1 MKKVQVALTK
11 IPGVVHVNVS
21 LESNSAVVKVAKGK
35 VTPSELTAT
44 VKEAGFTAQ
53 LKN

>member
-1 MKKVQVALTK
+1 MKKVQDALTK
-11 IPGVVHVNVS
+11 IPGVIDVNVS
-21 LESNSAVVKVAKGK
+21 LEGNSAVIKVTKGK
-35 VTPSELTAT
+35 VTPANLTAT